1 MGKMHMVRNAIL
13 SAVAAALAAVP
24 AQAGG
29 GNGAPSAPA
38 GAQDLPFV
46 QLSPLISNDDYP
58 ADSMHDE
65 EEGTVEFTIL
75 VGKDGR
81 VSDCT
86 VTSSSGSERLD
97 RVTCRLIS
105 QRARLEPARDARGKP
120 VERSLRSRLTWRLS
134 A

>member
-1 MGKMHMVRNAIL
+1 MRRKHLVRNAIL
-13 SAVAAALAAVP
+13 SVVAAALAAVP

-29 GNGAPSAPA
+29 GNGVPPASA

-46 QLSPLISNDDYP
+46 QLAPLISNDDYP
-58 ADSMHDE
+58 ADSKHDK

-97 RVTCRLIS
+97 WVTCRLIS
-105 QRARLEPARDARGKP
+105 QRARFEPARDSRGKP